1 MADQLNTEEFQRLLE
16 ITVDYMKRGIPLTE
30 AQTKALIASTKAE
43 QDHAAAQSAAFNK
56 LSRGTRELGQ
66 AMMEGK
72 RGMEAMNGGVDAIA
86 GALQFASTLLP
97 GMRLFGKA
105 LSAAV
110 GMLGFFIKET
120 NKQADALFKTYQ
132 DLSKSGQATAGGM
145 VDVYKNMQQFG
156 YNIEELGKM
165 ASLLKENSQAL
176 ADFGGTAAAGGKAF
190 ADAAQQIQYSDLG
203 TTFRKLGMMPDEV
216 NRGMAM
222 YIKSQQAIGMR
233 STDINK
239 NLADSAGKYV
249 MQMDLLAKLT
259 GLSAEQQ
266 QEKMDQANAEEAFNQ
281 VQFELQRKANAGD
294 AAAKEQLIQNEILNK
309 TLTGTALKEF
319 QQGVGGDIS
328 AFSKTMMTSSEA
340 AGMMASGSF
349 KASDVLNSL
358 GKGSEQFRM
367 AYGNLARMNAAGFGL
382 PPAERSRLES
392 RYADQ
397 TAGIQEERAKAEQ
410 DLQKNGLEPTTASMV
425 NLQTAQMNTTK
436 SFQSLVNIGVAPAT
450 SALSG
455 LAEAGALAAGA
466 ILPSSKNT
474 LPGTI
479 GGGGGVTA
487 PAGAAPPGGAAGPA
501 PKSAPGA
508 SGGASMTQGGLA
520 ALGLKLRPSGGDIQ
534 AEGAGISN
542 NLISLAQ
549 NVQKSLPGFSYFS
562 GFNDNYHLREA
573 PNSKHTQ
580 GRALDFALGQAPTK
594 EEGARLV
601 ATLKSMGANYARDEY
616 NDPSSKSTAGHI
628 HAEVSARDGFK
639 GLLTGPS
646 GGYRPNIEMHGRE
659 QLSITPANAGST
671 ANLMG
676 AESSD
681 MMKKQLEKLDQ
692 MVQGINQSSAQDI
705 MTMQLSRLDE
715 LVRVMQNQVNVS
727 TKILQQSR

>member
-16 ITVDYMKRGIPLTE
+16 IAVDYMKRGIPLTE

-43 QDHAAAQSAAFNK
+43 QEHAAAQSAAFNK

-294 AAAKEQLIQNEILNK
+294 AAAKEQLVQNQILNN

-382 PPAERSRLES
+382 PPAERSRLEA

-397 TAGIQEERAKAEQ
+397 TAGIQEDRAKAEQ
-410 DLQKNGLEPTTASMV
+410 DLQKNGLEPTTANMV
-425 NLQTAQMNTTK
+425 DLQKAQMNTTK

-455 LAEAGALAAGA
+455 LAEVASKAAGA

-479 GGGGGVTA
+479 GGGGVTA
-487 PAGAAPPGGAAGPA
+487 PAGGPPAGGAAGPA
-501 PKSAPGA
+501 PKSAPAPAGGPPGA
-508 SGGASMTQGGLA
+508 VGKGAD
-520 ALGLKLRPSGGDIQ
+520 LGLRLKPGAENNGAATDTLYGVAAKVHELLGGDYR
-534 AEGAGISN
+534 
-542 NLISLAQ
+542 
-549 NVQKSLPGFSYFS
+549 YFS
-562 GFNDNYHLREA
+562 GLNDRSSADSSHSR
-573 PNSKHTQ
+573 
-580 GRALDFALGQAPTK
+580 GRAFDLIL
-594 EEGARLV
+594 
-601 ATLKSMGANYARDEY
+601 
-616 NDPSSKSTAGHI
+616 NDPNRYSSVLAQIKAMDQVKFAQFEPKGHRNKNGSVSTGDHI
-628 HAEVSARDGFK
+628 HTEVSARNGFN
-639 GLLTGPS
+639 GLLSGPS
-646 GGYRPNIEMHGRE
+646 SGYMPNIEMHGRE

-671 ANLMG
+671 ANLVG
-676 AESSD
+676 AESAD

>member
-16 ITVDYMKRGIPLTE
+16 IAVDYMKRGIPLTE

-43 QDHAAAQSAAFNK
+43 QEHAAAQSAAFNK

-294 AAAKEQLIQNEILNK
+294 AAAKEQLVQNQILNN

-382 PPAERSRLES
+382 PPAERSRLEA

-410 DLQKNGLEPTTASMV
+410 DLQKNGLEPTTANMV
-425 NLQTAQMNTTK
+425 DLQKAQMNTTK

-450 SALSG
+450 SALSS

-466 ILPSSKNT
+466 ILPSSKDT
-474 LPGTI
+474 LPGKI
-479 GGGGGVTA
+479 GGGGVTA
-487 PAGAAPPGGAAGPA
+487 PAGPAGGGGGGATAPA
-501 PKSAPGA
+501 PKPAPAGGG
-508 SGGASMTQGGLA
+508 GGAMGKGADLSGLRIKSAESTAGGETSQQLA
-520 ALGLKLRPSGGDIQ
+520 DIARNIQNKLGKELT
-534 AEGAGISN
+534 
-542 NLISLAQ
+542 
-549 NVQKSLPGFSYFS
+549 YFS
-562 GFNDNYHLREA
+562 AFNDLYDKRIGKGHKE
-573 PNSKHTQ
+573 
-580 GRALDFALGQAPTK
+580 GRALDFTIGDPS
-594 EEGARLV
+594 
-601 ATLKSMGANYARDEY
+601 KSAEIASMIKGIPGIGYVLDEY
-616 NDPSSKSTAGHI
+616 KNPKSSTTGGHI
-628 HAEVSARDGFK
+628 HAEISARNGFK

-646 GGYRPNIEMHGRE
+646 SGYMPNIEMHGRE
-659 QLSITPANAGST
+659 QLSITPANSGST